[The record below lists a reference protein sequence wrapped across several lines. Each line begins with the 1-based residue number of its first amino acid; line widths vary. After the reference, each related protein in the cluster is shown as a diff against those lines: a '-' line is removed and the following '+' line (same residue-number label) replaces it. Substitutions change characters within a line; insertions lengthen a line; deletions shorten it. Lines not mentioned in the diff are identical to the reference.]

1 MNRLVLAGAGGFGR
15 EVFSWVNATSGPDG
29 PWHDV
34 AFIDDNPDAL
44 AVTRFPAVSL
54 GTIAAYRPAEGDCVA
69 ITVGNPGAKM
79 RIREV
84 LAPLRVRYQTLVHPS
99 AIVGA
104 TSEIGVGCIVCPG
117 CVVTA
122 NVRIGRH
129 VTLNVYATVGHD
141 ALVSDFSTLGGHADV
156 TGGAILED
164 GVFLG
169 SHAVVAPRV
178 RVRAFAMVGAGTVAF
193 RDVAGGATVLGV
205 PGLRIDASLE
215 SGRRRT

>member
-84 LAPLRVRYQTLVHPS
+84 LAPLRVRYQTLAHPS

-141 ALVSDFSTLGGHADV
+141 AVVSDYSTVGGHADV
-156 TGGAILED
+156 TGGAILEE

-178 RVRAFAMVGAGTVAF
+178 RVRAFAVVGAGTVAF
-193 RDVAGGATVLGV
+193 REVAAGATVLGV
-205 PGLRIDASLE
+205 PGLRIDASKE
-215 SGRRRT
+215 SGHRRT

>member
-1 MNRLVLAGAGGFGR
+1 VC
-15 EVFSWVNATSGPDG
+15 
-29 PWHDV
+29 
-34 AFIDDNPDAL
+34 
-44 AVTRFPAVSL
+44 L
-54 GTIAAYRPAEGDCVA
+54 GSIAEYRPVEGDRVA
-69 ITVGNPGAKM
+69 ITVGSPGAKM
-79 RIREV
+79 RIREA
-84 LAPLRVRYQTLVHPS
+84 LAPLGVRFQTLMHPS

-104 TSEIGVGCIVCPG
+104 TSETGVGCIVCPG

-129 VTLNVYATVGHD
+129 VTLNVSATVGHD
-141 ALVSDFSTLGGHADV
+141 AVVSDYSTVGGHADV
-156 TGGAILED
+156 TGGATLEE

-178 RVRAFAMVGAGTVAF
+178 RVRAFAVVGAGTVAF

-205 PGLRIDASLE
+205 PGLRIDASPN